1 MADVQVSD
9 QLEVSNLL
17 TRYALGLDS
26 RDWEL
31 LASCFT
37 DDGVAD
43 FGEMGGVHNGSDAL
57 VAFCRGVLS
66 GLDASQHLVGS
77 VSIECHGDEGSSVC
91 YFQAQHVY
99 KGAEGGDNYL
109 VGGTYRDRLVRTGDG
124 WRIAHRTLEASWF
137 DGNPAV
143 FELAAARWAKA
154 A

>member
-109 VGGTYRDRLVRTGDG
+109 VG
-124 WRIAHRTLEASWF
+124 
-137 DGNPAV
+137 
-143 FELAAARWAKA
+143 
-154 A
+154 